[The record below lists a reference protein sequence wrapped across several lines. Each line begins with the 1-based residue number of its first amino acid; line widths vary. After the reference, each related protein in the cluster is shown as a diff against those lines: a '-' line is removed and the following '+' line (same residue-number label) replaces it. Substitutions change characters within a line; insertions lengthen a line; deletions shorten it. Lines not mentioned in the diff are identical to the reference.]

1 MTLQKP
7 KLPQLT
13 EGDHPMTAIVLDTP
27 EKIARY
33 RLLTLRAALR
43 LEIAG
48 MKRRGDSAYKILK
61 NEGYSGTR
69 AQVLEQLHNHL
80 EATK

>member
-1 MTLQKP
+1 
-7 KLPQLT
+7 
-13 EGDHPMTAIVLDTP
+13 MTAIVLDTP

-48 MKRRGDSAYKILK
+48 MKKRGKSAYQILK
-61 NEGYSGTR
+61 AEGYSGTR

-80 EATK
+80 ETTKETIR